1 MNLCPLKI
9 LDARLFCKIKTY
21 SFLQYLAE
29 LIPSEASQYNIWIS
43 NNIATYHCR
52 TDIFKCV
59 SSKNGTNYI
68 WIFRTLLA
76 VPFRKCLLKKI
87 RLLPNPTH
95 HAFNHLG
102 LKLPTRLK
110 LGLSH
115 LNEHGFIQNFKNYIN
130 PLCTCCPSSGINVI
144 FLPSLSIL

>member
-1 MNLCPLKI
+1 MRACFAKSKHIVFYSISQSWYHQRLANIIPEFRII
-9 LDARLFCKIKTY
+9 LQHTI
-21 SFLQYLAE
+21 AE
-29 LIPSEASQYNIWIS
+29 LTFSNI
-43 NNIATYHCR
+43 
-52 TDIFKCV
+52 F

-76 VPFRKCLLKKI
+76 VPFRKFLLKKI

-130 PLCTCCPSSGINVI
+130 PLCTCRPSSGVNII